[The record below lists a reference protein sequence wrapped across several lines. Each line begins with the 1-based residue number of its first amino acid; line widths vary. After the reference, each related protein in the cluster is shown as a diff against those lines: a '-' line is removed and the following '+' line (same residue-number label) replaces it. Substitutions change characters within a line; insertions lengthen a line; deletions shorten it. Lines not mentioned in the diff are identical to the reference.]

1 MQENEIIEELRSGYD
16 PTTRQIRY
24 NLDGEL
30 FQSLYDFCIGALEVY
45 YAVYKKS
52 DRFEALRDEVDR
64 QEVQYHV
71 LRKYNLISN
80 WGKNIYFQK
89 NKQYYLL

>member
-80 WGKNIYFQK
+80 
-89 NKQYYLL
+89 